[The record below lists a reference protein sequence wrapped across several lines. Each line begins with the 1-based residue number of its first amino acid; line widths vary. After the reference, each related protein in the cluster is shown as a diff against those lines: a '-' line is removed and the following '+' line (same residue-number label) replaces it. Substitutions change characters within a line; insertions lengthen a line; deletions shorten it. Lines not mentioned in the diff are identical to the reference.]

1 MSMHF
6 LGYQGS
12 CNKNTSKYVS
22 AFCWYKVVSMVWLSL
37 CIPIRNKGVIFPL
50 RKEKTYSE
58 SLARGWVSLLR
69 CSSPVMINDKPLCS
83 LESPPHTPRARSK
96 GGHILPSSLTP
107 AWRPGTAPS
116 FQSPQVKLCRNRV
129 KCEKQ
134 VWFWNLDG
142 SFHWKGQNTCSGVDV
157 KTSC

>member
-37 CIPIRNKGVIFPL
+37 CIPIRNKGVIFPP

-107 AWRPGTAPS
+107 AWRPRTAPRAHKWNYAGIELN
-116 FQSPQVKLCRNRV
+116 VKS
-129 KCEKQ
+129 KCDFEILMAVFIGRAKILA
-134 VWFWNLDG
+134 VELMLRHLA
-142 SFHWKGQNTCSGVDV
+142 SS
-157 KTSC
+157 